1 MGLGSPPMLLETPC
15 TYVQWGPCLVPAQL
29 SHVAIPSSR
38 KDSLIPTEFPA
49 DKGEHQKC
57 CLFFFSATPN
67 WLASLEGQ
75 PTYLETKEGQVSR
88 EAGTGCGLWDESTE
102 RPSQGQFPHFTRG
115 H

>member
-29 SHVAIPSSR
+29 SHVAIPSSH

-57 CLFFFSATPN
+57 CLFFFCYPK
-67 WLASLEGQ
+67 LASLFGGAA
-75 PTYLETKEGQVSR
+75 YILGNKGGASVSR
-88 EAGTGCGLWDESTE
+88 GRHRLWAV
-102 RPSQGQFPHFTRG
+102 G
-115 H
+115 